1 MKIHL
6 AGNNPYPGIILIRL
20 YESWIGERLGKFGGG
35 YLTTYISEYLN
46 RIPLKEINKD
56 AMRIFLAGGISGN
69 LREFWQKVMKVYCA
83 SPNSGKEVIEAMNS
97 FLAGDKDK
105 IMRESIYGADFF
117 VGDGDSTLSGINV
130 LESYY
135 YLRKNEDFMPLVRHF
150 GSFLLD
156 SGAYTFMAG
165 SHKGGCDW
173 DAYVSEY
180 ADFINRFDVKLF
192 FELDIDSVVGLAEVE
207 RLRHK
212 LERMTGKKP
221 IPVWHKNRGKEYFVK
236 MCEEYPYVAIGGIVT
251 KEIPRKVYETAF
263 PWFINTAHKHKA
275 KIHGLGYTTVA
286 NLQKYRF
293 DSVDSTAWLYGNRGG
308 YICKFNPRTG
318 LMEQMSKEGCRLK
331 SREGADAVP
340 EGHYEAENM
349 KSTVVPFRNGI
360 MLSVACGL
368 AESRKLSKV
377 LIANHGGDH
386 AIYPDC
392 RSEFIRTM
400 AAAMR
405 FGTYE
410 HVGISAPYTGIS
422 KSDIARIGKRL
433 GLDYSTTY
441 SCYKGGE
448 KHCGKCGTCV
458 ERKEALRDAGIEDTT
473 EYETE

>member
-35 YLTTYISEYLN
+35 YLTTCISEYLN

-83 SPNSGKEVIEAMNS
+83 SPNSRKEVIEAMNS

-236 MCEEYPYVAIGGIVT
+236 MCEEYPYVAIGDIVT

-331 SREGADAVP
+331 SREGAVNNFN
-340 EGHYEAENM
+340 EW
-349 KSTVVPFRNGI
+349 V
-360 MLSVACGL
+360 
-368 AESRKLSKV
+368 KLSRY
-377 LIANHGGDH
+377 A
-386 AIYPDC
+386 
-392 RSEFIRTM
+392 
-400 AAAMR
+400 
-405 FGTYE
+405 
-410 HVGISAPYTGIS
+410 
-422 KSDIARIGKRL
+422 
-433 GLDYSTTY
+433 
-441 SCYKGGE
+441 E
-448 KHCGKCGTCV
+448 KF
-458 ERKEALRDAGIEDTT
+458 L
-473 EYETE
+473 